1 MQNHKVKKSLAIV
14 GCIILFGLLASIHV
28 SQGQSSQGYFTFWQQ
43 LRHDP
48 QQMNFFLY
56 TRLPRLVI
64 GCIAGAALAV
74 AGMLMQSITKNPLAS
89 ASTLG
94 IHAGAYFF
102 VVAWAIFFPK
112 MTGEFPL
119 LIAFG
124 GGLAAASLVWGL
136 VGKGLD
142 PVRVALTG
150 MIVSMLFSSF
160 TGALQLFFANEVTGL
175 FLWGS
180 GSLVQLDWLGVQFA
194 WPWFTVTLIVAL
206 LLSRKL
212 DVLLLGD
219 ETAIGLGQK
228 VGGIKVLGWLI
239 AIFLASITVA
249 VVGPIGFVGII
260 APHIVRLIG
269 FRLHYSMI
277 LGNIAVGATLLIGA
291 DVLVRFIT
299 QTQELPVGA
308 MTAIIGGPVL
318 IYLAINMSK
327 GKKEQASTLNGHDF
341 FPRKWLIV
349 LCITVVAFL
358 VLFVSVLFGGTAFT
372 PVNEI
377 VQELAHNIYVWDFR
391 VPRILVSFLVGMLMA
406 AGGMILQSVLRNP
419 LADASVLGVTSGAG
433 MVAMLFLVLF
443 PGMPFYF
450 IPFGAFIGAMLAM
463 MVILVFSFRS
473 GFQPMMLVLMG
484 ISISAIGSAVIQ
496 IIIVT
501 SKLNVTQALTWLSGS
516 TYGSSWE
523 HVSLAMIAVV
533 LFFPIIYYFS
543 RTFDVLLFGDE
554 LATGIGLKTQK
565 VRLYMII
572 LGVALSAVSVAIVGT
587 IGFIGL
593 LAPHA
598 ARRMVGVK
606 HQYMFPITILLGG
619 ILLTVADFL
628 GRFLLAPKDVPAG
641 LLVSL
646 VGAPY
651 LLYLLKKTGKIVGK

>member
-1 MQNHKVKKSLAIV
+1 M
-14 GCIILFGLLASIHV
+14 FGLLASIHV

-56 TRLPRLVI
+56 SRLPRLMI

-112 MTGEFPL
+112 ISGEFPL

-136 VGKGLD
+136 VGRGLD

-160 TGALQLFFANEVTGL
+160 TGALQLFFSNEVTGL

-228 VGGIKVLGWLI
+228 VGGIKVLGWMI

-277 LGNIAVGATLLIGA
+277 LGNIVIGATLLIGA
-291 DVLVRFIT
+291 DVLIRFIT

-318 IYLAINMSK
+318 IYLAIKMSK

-349 LCITVVAFL
+349 LCIAAVALL
-358 VLFVSVLFGGTAFT
+358 VLFVSVLFGGTSFT

-377 VQELAHNIYVWDFR
+377 VQELTHNIYVWDFR
-391 VPRILVSFLVGMLMA
+391 IPRILVSFLVGMLMA

-433 MVAMLFLVLF
+433 MVAMLFLLLF

-450 IPFGAFIGAMLAM
+450 IPIGAFVGAMLAM
-463 MVILVFSFRS
+463 IVILVFSFRS

-484 ISISAIGSAVIQ
+484 ISISAIGSAFIQ
-496 IIIVT
+496 IIIVK
-501 SKLNVTQALTWLSGS
+501 SKLHVTQALTWLSGS

-523 HVSLAMIAVV
+523 HVLLAALVVV

-572 LGVALSAVSVAIVGT
+572 LGVILSAVSVAIVGT

-646 VGAPY
+646 IGAPY
-651 LLYLLKKTGKIVGK
+651 LLYLLRKTGKIVGK

>member
-1 MQNHKVKKSLAIV
+1 M
-14 GCIILFGLLASIHV
+14 LFLLLASVHV
-28 SQGQSSQGYFTFWQQ
+28 SQGQSSLGYVTFWQQ

-56 TRLPRLVI
+56 SRLPRLVI

-74 AGMLMQSITKNPLAS
+74 AGMIMQSITKNPLAS

-102 VVAWAIFFPK
+102 VVVWAIFFPK
-112 MTGEFPL
+112 MSGDFPL

-124 GGLAAASLVWGL
+124 GGLAAAFLVWGL
-136 VGKGLD
+136 VGRALD

-150 MIVSMLFSSF
+150 LIVSMLFSSF

-180 GSLVQLDWLGVQFA
+180 GSLLQLDWSGVQFA

-206 LLSRKL
+206 LVSRKL

-219 ETAIGLGQK
+219 ETAIGLGEK
-228 VGGIKVLGWLI
+228 VGGIKVLGWII

-260 APHIVRLIG
+260 APHIVRLLG

-277 LGNIAVGATLLIGA
+277 LGNIVIGAMLLIGA

-308 MTAIIGGPVL
+308 MTAIIGGPLL
-318 IYLAINMSK
+318 IYLAIKMSK
-327 GKKEQASTLNGHDF
+327 GKKEQASALGGHDF
-341 FPRKWLIV
+341 FPRKWPVV
-349 LCITVVAFL
+349 LCIAALAFL

-377 VQELAHNIYVWDFR
+377 VQELAHNVYVWDFR
-391 VPRILVSFLVGMLMA
+391 VPRIVVSFLVGMLMA
-406 AGGMILQSVLRNP
+406 AGGMILQAVLRNP

-433 MVAMLFLVLF
+433 MFAMILLILF
-443 PGMPFYF
+443 PGIPFYF
-450 IPFGAFIGAMLAM
+450 IPVGAFVGAMLAM
-463 MVILVFSFRS
+463 AVILLFSFRS
-473 GFQPMMLVLMG
+473 GFQPIMLVLMG
-484 ISISAIGSAVIQ
+484 VSISAIGSAIIQ
-496 IIIVT
+496 IIVVK
-501 SKLNVTQALTWLSGS
+501 SKLNITQALTWLSGS

-523 HVSLAMIAVV
+523 HVLLAACAVV
-533 LFFPIIYYFS
+533 LFFPVIYYFS

-565 VRLYMII
+565 VRLYMIV
-572 LGVALSAVSVAIVGT
+572 LGVALSAISVAIVGT

-598 ARRMVGVK
+598 ARRMVGIK
-606 HQYMFPITILLGG
+606 HQHMFPITILLGG

-628 GRFLLAPKDVPAG
+628 GRYLLAPNDVPAG

-651 LLYLLKKTGKIVGK
+651 LLYLLRKTGKTVAK